1 MERTWTRVSL
11 GLGCESLILPV
22 SRENAAR
29 CDVRELMIRSLGIV
43 VDSIMGVLQAQEV
56 RRREIVEYVHIR
68 SYVRRHMYI
77 LVLYP

>member
-22 SRENAAR
+22 SREKATL

-43 VDSIMGVLQAQEV
+43 VDSIMGVLHTQEV
-56 RRREIVEYVHIR
+56 RSEKLL
-68 SYVRRHMYI
+68 SYVCTVSVSVWSTDSH
-77 LVLYP
+77 